1 MNAEEYNKHK
11 WEFPALRTQSPIPQ
25 AKPDPMVLLDSQ
37 VQQLQNNVA
46 RMREGLAKLQVSFE
60 NLETA
65 NRQLRQAVINLQL
78 ALQRGH
84 DAT

>member
-1 MNAEEYNKHK
+1 MNTEEYNKHR
-11 WEFPALRTQSPIPQ
+11 WAAPALRTQSPVPQ
-25 AKPDPMVLLDSQ
+25 AKPDPMVLLDAQ
-37 VQQLQNNVA
+37 VHQLHHNVT